1 MKPDEQRG
9 SDGPIL
15 LKKSGIWTNVD
26 GSGA

>member
-1 MKPDEQRG
+1 LSRVANVAYW
-9 SDGPIL
+9 PIL

>member
-1 MKPDEQRG
+1 VLSAIVSKWL
-9 SDGPIL
+9 IL